1 MTIREEIIRAQK
13 ARSDWIVQGDRSTKY
28 FQTVVKQR
36 RAQSR
41 ILHLKTV
48 DGNTTKDLKV
58 IESTLVEHFRNQYA
72 EVETKSIQT
81 LMKELATLAIPKI
94 DQHQQSYLYSLVTD
108 AEIEKAVYQ
117 LGSHKAPGPDGI
129 PAFFY
134 KEYWSI
140 VK

>member
-1 MTIREEIIRAQK
+1 MIRDKIIRAQK
-13 ARSDWIVQGDRSTKY
+13 ARSDWIVQGDRNTKY

-81 LMKELATLAIPKI
+81 LMKELATLPIPKI
-94 DQHQQSYLYSLVTD
+94 DQHQQSYLNSLVTD

-117 LGSHKAPGPDGI
+117 LGPHKASGPDGI
-129 PAFFY
+129 PDFFY